1 MKLIEKTNNGKNAA
15 SWLLEVTEVVLVLCN
30 SVNSQYQQK
39 SEMLFIFTSNKSYA
53 YLLNAELS
61 NLEL

>member
-15 SWLLEVTEVVLVLCN
+15 SLEVVEVVLVLCN

-39 SEMLFIFTSNKSYA
+39 SEMLYTFTSNKSYA

-61 NLEL
+61 NFEL